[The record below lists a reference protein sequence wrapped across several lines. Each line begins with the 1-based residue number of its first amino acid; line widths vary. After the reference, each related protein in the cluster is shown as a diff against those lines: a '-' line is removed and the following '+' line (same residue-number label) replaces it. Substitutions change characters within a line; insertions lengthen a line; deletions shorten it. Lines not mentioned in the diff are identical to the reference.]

1 MHIPRSLAQKGRLR
15 TLSSSLE
22 SRKFI
27 FGEDTATK
35 ASMLGVLYLQPS
47 YEVVPYNIS
56 WRGLLVLLILRIGN
70 ARALDWDKQVQ
81 TPTSFLFPKLIINL
95 NKGEWVRKIIEKMR
109 VAYFLAILLF
119 STQIA
124 KAQSVDYSVT
134 SVEEEK
140 GLELTKVS
148 SDNDYVVMPEV
159 KRNNH
164 SVNWWMGHVIQLSPN
179 GKDIAYLSARNS
191 TVNVYVKS
199 ISGVGSSLQ
208 RTNRQQVLDFSYSP
222 DGKKLCFVE
231 SNGNDNRIF
240 VTDANQGYVCRL
252 ITSGDNNYSPVFS
265 ADMKNIFFSHLE
277 KKNSASIWCYTLSDN
292 SLSNIAAGLSPC
304 SIPGKDELL
313 CVRNSGTGLGEIW
326 RVDYA
331 HGAEVCVMSDTK
343 RSFASPS
350 LSPDGKWILMVGSSS
365 LNYKSGSGSSN
376 YSQAKSTYYYNT
388 DIYVCRT
395 DGSHLT
401 QLTYHAADDL
411 SPAWSADG
419 KYIYFISQRGSADG
433 TANIWRMSFK
443 IND

>member
-1 MHIPRSLAQKGRLR
+1 
-15 TLSSSLE
+15 
-22 SRKFI
+22 
-27 FGEDTATK
+27 
-35 ASMLGVLYLQPS
+35 
-47 YEVVPYNIS
+47 
-56 WRGLLVLLILRIGN
+56 
-70 ARALDWDKQVQ
+70 
-81 TPTSFLFPKLIINL
+81 
-95 NKGEWVRKIIEKMR
+95 MR

-331 HGAEVCVMSDTK
+331 HGAEVCVMSDTI

-443 IND
+443 IKD

>member
-1 MHIPRSLAQKGRLR
+1 
-15 TLSSSLE
+15 
-22 SRKFI
+22 
-27 FGEDTATK
+27 
-35 ASMLGVLYLQPS
+35 
-47 YEVVPYNIS
+47 
-56 WRGLLVLLILRIGN
+56 
-70 ARALDWDKQVQ
+70 
-81 TPTSFLFPKLIINL
+81 
-95 NKGEWVRKIIEKMR
+95 MR

-119 STQIA
+119 SAQIA

-277 KKNSASIWCYTLSDN
+277 KKIAQASGVILLATTLCQTSPQDYPRVL
-292 SLSNIAAGLSPC
+292 SLA
-304 SIPGKDELL
+304 K
-313 CVRNSGTGLGEIW
+313 
-326 RVDYA
+326 
-331 HGAEVCVMSDTK
+331 M
-343 RSFASPS
+343 
-350 LSPDGKWILMVGSSS
+350 
-365 LNYKSGSGSSN
+365 N
-376 YSQAKSTYYYNT
+376 YS
-388 DIYVCRT
+388 V
-395 DGSHLT
+395 
-401 QLTYHAADDL
+401 
-411 SPAWSADG
+411 
-419 KYIYFISQRGSADG
+419 
-433 TANIWRMSFK
+433 
-443 IND
+443 

>member
-1 MHIPRSLAQKGRLR
+1 MHILRSLAQKGRLR

-70 ARALDWDKQVQ
+70 ARALDWDKRVQ
-81 TPTSFLFPKLIINL
+81 TPTLFYSTTYTKPEQ
-95 NKGEWVRKIIEKMR
+95 GGWVRKIIEKMR

-119 STQIA
+119 SAQIA

-265 ADMKNIFFSHLE
+265 ADMKNFFFSHLE

-443 IND
+443 IKD

>member
-1 MHIPRSLAQKGRLR
+1 
-15 TLSSSLE
+15 
-22 SRKFI
+22 
-27 FGEDTATK
+27 
-35 ASMLGVLYLQPS
+35 
-47 YEVVPYNIS
+47 
-56 WRGLLVLLILRIGN
+56 
-70 ARALDWDKQVQ
+70 
-81 TPTSFLFPKLIINL
+81 
-95 NKGEWVRKIIEKMR
+95 MR

-119 STQIA
+119 SAQIA

-277 KKNSASIWCYTLSDN
+277 NN
-292 SLSNIAAGLSPC
+292 
-304 SIPGKDELL
+304 
-313 CVRNSGTGLGEIW
+313 
-326 RVDYA
+326 
-331 HGAEVCVMSDTK
+331 
-343 RSFASPS
+343 
-350 LSPDGKWILMVGSSS
+350 SS
-365 LNYKSGSGSSN
+365 LKFEIK
-376 YSQAKSTYYYNT
+376 AKQFY
-388 DIYVCRT
+388 
-395 DGSHLT
+395 
-401 QLTYHAADDL
+401 AA
-411 SPAWSADG
+411 
-419 KYIYFISQRGSADG
+419 SQRVL
-433 TANIWRMSFK
+433 
-443 IND
+443 

>member
-1 MHIPRSLAQKGRLR
+1 
-15 TLSSSLE
+15 
-22 SRKFI
+22 
-27 FGEDTATK
+27 
-35 ASMLGVLYLQPS
+35 MLGVLYLQPS

-208 RTNRQQVLDFSYSP
+208 RTNRQQVLDFSYSL

-443 IND
+443 IKD

>member
-1 MHIPRSLAQKGRLR
+1 
-15 TLSSSLE
+15 
-22 SRKFI
+22 
-27 FGEDTATK
+27 
-35 ASMLGVLYLQPS
+35 
-47 YEVVPYNIS
+47 
-56 WRGLLVLLILRIGN
+56 
-70 ARALDWDKQVQ
+70 
-81 TPTSFLFPKLIINL
+81 
-95 NKGEWVRKIIEKMR
+95 MR

-265 ADMKNIFFSHLE
+265 ADMKTFS
-277 KKNSASIWCYTLSDN
+277 
-292 SLSNIAAGLSPC
+292 SL
-304 SIPGKDELL
+304 
-313 CVRNSGTGLGEIW
+313 IW
-326 RVDYA
+326 RRKIAQASGVILLATTLCQTSPQDYPR
-331 HGAEVCVMSDTK
+331 VL
-343 RSFASPS
+343 S
-350 LSPDGKWILMVGSSS
+350 LAKM
-365 LNYKSGSGSSN
+365 N
-376 YSQAKSTYYYNT
+376 YS
-388 DIYVCRT
+388 V
-395 DGSHLT
+395 
-401 QLTYHAADDL
+401 
-411 SPAWSADG
+411 
-419 KYIYFISQRGSADG
+419 
-433 TANIWRMSFK
+433 
-443 IND
+443 